1 MKKILSI
8 VLVSALLAML
18 CAPFAVSAAPKSF
31 NVPKAATV
39 PTLDGVI
46 NADEWANALTVEM
59 KKGDSNLFAGA
70 GDLDYFGKAVFK
82 FMWTG
87 EGIWFAVTSTGNNE
101 PTAVPAA
108 GGGSYNSGNGV
119 QFNMYAN
126 RSLSGTTL
134 GELFFFSYHPKTDD
148 GKPYVGEHFT
158 YGTGGA
164 GENVPEAKIAVVM
177 NGHDYTMEG
186 LIPAAG
192 LAKADQAIKIAVG
205 EKIYWNNV
213 IMFSDDTGAQGL
225 AVDNEWFN
233 GEFCNEYVLVDTLAG
248 IVPGGGGSAAPSG
261 KNPFARMTAT
271 EDNVAG
277 GPNGSHET
285 KENPDALYDAS
296 KLFQLYW
303 DTNSD
308 YWAHGGVNTIAF
320 LDPYGIGYGH
330 ERGVV
335 YIENLD
341 FGANGADKVTVKL
354 TNTTEPFG
362 GLGIYIDANPIKDA
376 NAKPLAVI
384 KDVLT
389 DGYEDVNAL
398 DYTVDINIPGGV
410 HTVYFMYLGPDVGS
424 FFSVVF
430 NEAPPPPP
438 PPAGEQPAPEQPAPT
453 PAEPETAAPAAPAA
467 PAPAAPPTG
476 DSAILAFAALVLALA
491 AAVVLM
497 RKRLHN

>member
-1 MKKILSI
+1 MKKITAI
-8 VLVSALLAML
+8 VLVLFLVATLGTGVM
-18 CAPFAVSAAPKSF
+18 AVEPSVKHSLNYEIPKTAAAPAIDGNFTPAKWAGALVIDWTGNPDLFMCNQDDTKKDCSATF
-31 NVPKAATV
+31 YFVWDEKGIYFAADVKDSTRSEV
-39 PTLDGVI
+39 RPEV
-46 NADEWANALTVEM
+46 DEGYN
-59 KKGDSNLFAGA
+59 KGDGPQFFIYA
-70 GDLDYFGKAVFK
+70 
-82 FMWTG
+82 G
-87 EGIWFAVTSTGNNE
+87 EGAWPSDV
-101 PTAVPAA
+101 A
-108 GGGSYNSGNGV
+108 GFTFHPERANGTPGV
-119 QFNMYAN
+119 W
-126 RSLSGTTL
+126 
-134 GELFFFSYHPKTDD
+134 
-148 GKPYVGEHFT
+148 EHFAI
-158 YGTGGA
+158 GA
-164 GENVPEAKIAVVM
+164 EDTAAKIASKFKADGSGYIVEGMMPASTLLKTPTPFKLEAGTKFPMVNALMDETGEAQYNIFDGAWLDQSLDDM
-177 NGHDYTMEG
+177 NKYTLSANVAHG
-186 LIPAAG
+186 KAPAA
-192 LAKADQAIKIAVG
+192 
-205 EKIYWNNV
+205 
-213 IMFSDDTGAQGL
+213 
-225 AVDNEWFN
+225 
-233 GEFCNEYVLVDTLAG
+233 
-248 IVPGGGGSAAPSG
+248 PAAG

-341 FGANGADKVTVKL
+341 FGANGANKVTVQL

-410 HTVYFMYLGPDVGS
+410 HTVYFMYLGPNVGS
-424 FFSVVF
+424 LFSVVF
-430 NEAPPPPP
+430 GEAPPPPP
-438 PPAGEQPAPEQPAPT
+438 PPAGEQPAPEQPAAPT
-453 PAEPETAAPAAPAA
+453 PEQPAPTPAPAAPAA

-491 AAVVLM
+491 AAVVLV
-497 RKRLHN
+497 RRRLHN